1 MRNLQ
6 TLLKLTRKSQLPS
19 SQNPL
24 FSPSTFLSPKPL
36 NLLNPSLKPSTIFT
50 PHLPFLSSQHKVF
63 AFSSQILR
71 FFSTSGASDHNEE
84 DPYETDQDLVI
95 EDWEEEDDTDP
106 EIGDGG
112 AGGGIVLQNVP
123 WGEKVLSIAREVLL
137 QFDDDIKLYSF
148 KTTPRGYIYIR
159 LDKLSNEYGC
169 PSIELIESYS
179 REYKKHL
186 EEDGFKGEIPNDL
199 ALEVSS
205 PGAER
210 LLRIPEDL
218 LRFKD
223 FPMVVSY
230 VEEGTEAKSQE
241 KSGVFLLDSIETET
255 EDCVWKLADVRAN
268 RDPAS
273 KGRPMSRKRKD
284 WRLKLPYSTL
294 NRVTLYLEY

>member
-1 MRNLQ
+1 MEKTHEISWTGEQPVL
-6 TLLKLTRKSQLPS
+6 
-19 SQNPL
+19 
-24 FSPSTFLSPKPL
+24 
-36 NLLNPSLKPSTIFT
+36 
-50 PHLPFLSSQHKVF
+50 
-63 AFSSQILR
+63 ILV
-71 FFSTSGASDHNEE
+71 S
-84 DPYETDQDLVI
+84 YETDQDLVI
-95 EDWEEEDDTDP
+95 EEWVEEDDTDP

-137 QFDDDIKLYSF
+137 QFDDDVKLYSF
-148 KTTPRGYIYIR
+148 KTTPRGYIYVR

-179 REYKKHL
+179 REYKKRL

-255 EDCVWKLADVRAN
+255 EHCVWKLADVRAN

-284 WRLKLPYSTL
+284 WRLKLPYSKL
-294 NRVTLYLEY
+294 NRVTLYIEY